1 MKKTGIYSSYGTKPE
16 LHYHKKE
23 CYMKKKACIVAL
35 LVLSVLASPLFAGG
49 ASEASTTKKTVTY
62 WSMWN
67 EAEPQGIVLAQA
79 AEVFKDETGISVDIV
94 FNGREIRKTLQ
105 PALDAG
111 EKIDIFDEDISR
123 VNSTWGKYLL
133 PLEDYAKKSYPTTGS
148 RSYSDSVSTALL
160 DLARQEGGG
169 TLRVAP
175 YQPFAFVVMYNKDL
189 FNKAG
194 ITITPKTW
202 AEFEDSCAKLVK
214 AGITPITVDDAY
226 MAAFFGY
233 NLSRL
238 AGLEKTLQMANNN
251 DFKDPSVLEFGRI
264 WSDFAKKGYISK
276 KAASNIYPAGQ
287 IEEIAA
293 GKVAMYLNGT
303 WLPNEIKGNAPN
315 LNWGAFAW
323 PAMGPNGTGIEA
335 NNYGAQ
341 CFGINVNST
350 VPDEAFQF
358 IVYMTTGTWD
368 SALAKESLGVPMG
381 KDSDWPKQT
390 AEAKTIIDH
399 TTTWMTWA
407 VGMEN
412 LPDVNAKI
420 KENFSKLILGSL
432 DADGFYAAMNK

>member
-1 MKKTGIYSSYGTKPE
+1 
-16 LHYHKKE
+16 
-23 CYMKKKACIVAL
+23 MKKKGMVVAL
-35 LVLSVLASPLFAGG
+35 LVLAVIATPLFAGG
-49 ASEASTTKKTVTY
+49 SAEDAAGKKTVTY

-67 EAEPQGIVLAQA
+67 EAEPQGLVMAEA
-79 AEVFKDETGISVDIV
+79 AEAFEEETGIAVEIV

-111 EKIDIFDEDISR
+111 ETIDIFDEDISR
-123 VNSTWGKYLL
+123 VNSTWGEYLL
-133 PLEDYAKKSYPTTGS
+133 PLEEYVSKIYPTTGGE
-148 RSYSDSVSTALL
+148 SYSDAVSTALI
-160 DLARQEGGG
+160 DLARQAGGG
-169 TLRVAP
+169 TLKTAP
-175 YQPFAFVVMYNKDL
+175 YQPFAFVVMYNKDH

-194 ITITPKTW
+194 ITETPKTW
-202 AEFEDSCAKLVK
+202 TEFENVCAKLVQ

-233 NLSRL
+233 NMARL
-238 AGLEKTLQMANNN
+238 AGYERTLEMANNN
-251 DFKDPSVLEFGRI
+251 EFNDPAVLEFGKI

-315 LNWGAFAW
+315 FNWGAFAW
-323 PAMGPNGTGIEA
+323 PEMGPNGNGTEA

-341 CFGINVNST
+341 CFGINANSQ

-358 IVYMTTGTWD
+358 IVYLTTGEWD
-368 SALAKESLGVPMG
+368 SKLAKESLGVPMG
-381 KDSDWPKQT
+381 KNSTWPKQT
-390 AEAKTIIDH
+390 AEAKTIIDN

-407 VGMEN
+407 AGMEN
-412 LPDVNAKI
+412 LADVNAKI
-420 KENFSKLILGSL
+420 KENFSKLITGSL
-432 DADGFYAAMNK
+432 NAEQFYAAMNK

>member
-1 MKKTGIYSSYGTKPE
+1 MRKKV
-16 LHYHKKE
+16 L
-23 CYMKKKACIVAL
+23 IVLLAL
-35 LVLSVLASPLFAGG
+35 AVLATPLFAAGG
-49 ASEASTTKKTVTY
+49 AEKSSKKTVTY

-67 EAEPQGIVLAQA
+67 EAEPQGLVIANA
-79 AEVFKDETGISVDIV
+79 AAAFEKETGIKVDVV

-105 PALDAG
+105 PALEAG
-111 EKIDIFDEDISR
+111 EKIDLFDEDISR
-123 VNSTWGKYLL
+123 VNSIWGKYLL
-133 PLEDYAKKSYPTTGS
+133 PLETLAKKSYPTTGGKP
-148 RSYSDSVSTALL
+148 YVDSVSTALI
-160 DLARQEGGG
+160 DLARSEGGG
-169 TLRVAP
+169 TLKVAP

-194 ITITPKTW
+194 ITATPKTW
-202 AEFEDSCAKLVK
+202 AEFEAVCAKLV
-214 AGITPITVDDAY
+214 ANGITPITVDDAY

-233 NLSRL
+233 NLARMI
-238 AGLEKTLQMANNN
+238 GYEKTLAMANDNS
-251 DFKDPSVLEFGRI
+251 FKDPAVREFAQI
-264 WSDFAKKGYISK
+264 WGDFAKKGYISR

-315 LNWGAFAW
+315 MNWGAFAW
-323 PAMGPNGTGIEA
+323 PAMKSGGTGVEA

-341 CFGINVNST
+341 CFGINANTQVAE
-350 VPDEAFQF
+350 EAFQF
-358 IVYMTTGTWD
+358 IVYMTTGKWD
-368 SALAKESLGVPMG
+368 GELAKESLGVPMG

-399 TTTWMTWA
+399 TTVWMTWA

-420 KENFSKLILGSL
+420 KENFSRLILGTI

>member
-1 MKKTGIYSSYGTKPE
+1 
-16 LHYHKKE
+16 
-23 CYMKKKACIVAL
+23 MKKKVFVVVL
-35 LVLSVLASPLFAGG
+35 VVLSVLASSLFAGG
-49 ASEASTTKKTVTY
+49 AAETSATKKTVTY

-67 EAEPQGIVLAQA
+67 EAEPQGLVLAQA
-79 AEVFKDETGISVDIV
+79 AKAFTEETGIPMDIV

-111 EKIDIFDEDISR
+111 ETIDIFDEDISR
-123 VNSTWGKYLL
+123 VNSAWGKYLL
-133 PLEDYAKKSYPTTGS
+133 PLEEYAKKSYPTTGGKA
-148 RSYSDSVSTALL
+148 YSDAVSTALI
-160 DLARQEGGG
+160 DLARKEGGG
-169 TLRVAP
+169 TLKVAP

-189 FNKAG
+189 FDKAG
-194 ITITPKTW
+194 ITSTPKTW
-202 AEFEDSCAKLVK
+202 VEFEAACAKLVK
-214 AGITPITVDDAY
+214 QGITPITVDDAY

-238 AGLEKTLQMANNN
+238 AGLDRTLQMANNN
-251 DFKDPSVLEFGRI
+251 EFKDPSVLEFARI

-287 IEEIAA
+287 IEEIAT

-323 PAMGPNGTGIEA
+323 PAMSEKGVGTEA

-341 CFGINVNST
+341 CFGINVNSK
-350 VPDEAFQF
+350 VADEAFQF
-358 IVYMTTGTWD
+358 IVFMTTGKWD

-381 KDSDWPKQT
+381 KDSEWPKQT
-390 AEAKTIIDH
+390 AEAKTIIDN
-399 TTTWMTWA
+399 TTTWMTWG

-412 LPDVNAKI
+412 LPGVNAKI
-420 KENFSKLILGSL
+420 KENFSKLILGSI

>member
-1 MKKTGIYSSYGTKPE
+1 MFNDQ
-16 LHYHKKE
+16 KE
-23 CYMKKKACIVAL
+23 CVMKQKVFIIL
-35 LVLSVLASPLFAGG
+35 LVAFLLVTPLFAGG
-49 ASEASTTKKTVTY
+49 GSEAKSGKKTVTY

-67 EAEPQGIVLAQA
+67 EVEPQGLVIADA
-79 AEVFKDETGISVDIV
+79 AAAFEKETGIKIDVV

-133 PLEDYAKKSYPTTGS
+133 PLEEYVAKSYPTTGGLP
-148 RSYSDSVSTALL
+148 YKDAVATALL
-160 DLARQEGGG
+160 DLARTEGGG
-169 TLRVAP
+169 TLKSAP

-189 FNKAG
+189 FAKAG
-194 ITITPKTW
+194 ITTTPKTW
-202 AEFEDSCAKLVK
+202 AEFESVCAKLMS

-233 NLSRL
+233 NLSRMI
-238 AGLEKTLQMANNN
+238 GYEKTLAMADNN
-251 DFKDPSVLEFGRI
+251 DFKDPAVREFGQI
-264 WSDFAKKGYISK
+264 WGDFAKKGYISRQ
-276 KAASNIYPAGQ
+276 AASNIFPAGQ

-315 LNWGAFAW
+315 MNWGAFAY
-323 PAMGPNGTGIEA
+323 PAIKPTGVGTEA

-350 VPDEAFQF
+350 VADEAFQF
-358 IVYMTTGTWD
+358 VVYMTTGKWD
-368 SALAKESLGVPMG
+368 GELAKESLGVPMG
-381 KDSDWPKQT
+381 KDSAWPKET
-390 AEAKTIIDH
+390 AEAKTIIDN
-399 TTTWMTWA
+399 TTKWMTWA

-412 LPDVNAKI
+412 LADVNAKI
-420 KENFSKLILGSL
+420 KENFAKLILGQL
-432 DADGFYAAMNK
+432 DAEGFYQAMNR

>member
-1 MKKTGIYSSYGTKPE
+1 MKEKHTIIN
-16 LHYHKKE
+16 KE
-23 CYMKKKACIVAL
+23 RAMKNKGMLVVL
-35 LVLSVLASPLFAGG
+35 LVLAVLTSGLFAGG
-49 ASEASTTKKTVTY
+49 ASEDASTKKTITY

-67 EAEPQGIVLAQA
+67 EAEPQGLVLAEAAQA
-79 AEVFKDETGISVDIV
+79 FEKETGIAVDII

-111 EKIDIFDEDISR
+111 EPIDMFDEDISR

-133 PLEDYAKKSYPTTGS
+133 PLEAYISKSYPTTEGQK
-148 RSYSDSVSTALL
+148 YSDAVSTALI
-160 DLARQEGGG
+160 DLARKEGGG
-169 TLRVAP
+169 TLKSAP

-189 FNKAG
+189 FMKAG
-194 ITITPKTW
+194 VTSSPKTW
-202 AEFEDSCAKLVK
+202 TEFENVCAKLVQ

-233 NLSRL
+233 NMARL
-238 AGLEKTLQMANNN
+238 AGLERTMEMANNN
-251 DFKDPSVLEFGRI
+251 EFNDPAVLEFGKI

-323 PAMGPNGTGIEA
+323 PVMGSKGTGIEA

-341 CFGINVNST
+341 CFGINVNSKL
-350 VPDEAFQF
+350 PDETFQF
-358 IVYMTTGTWD
+358 IVFLTTGEWD
-368 SALAKESLGVPMG
+368 AKLAEESLGVPMG
-381 KDSDWPKQT
+381 KNSVWPKQT
-390 AEAKTIIDH
+390 AEAKTIIDN

-412 LPDVNAKI
+412 LADVNAKI
-420 KENFSKLILGSL
+420 KENFSKLIIGNL
-432 DADGFYAAMNK
+432 DAQEFYAAMNK

>member
-1 MKKTGIYSSYGTKPE
+1 MVSKPTLRIIQKENFMKKTT
-16 LHYHKKE
+16 
-23 CYMKKKACIVAL
+23 CVAIL
-35 LVLSVLASPLFAGG
+35 LILALFAAPLFAGG
-49 ASEASTTKKTVTY
+49 SAEASATSKKTVTY

-67 EAEPQGIVLAQA
+67 EVEPQGMVLAQA
-79 AEVFKDETGISVDIV
+79 AEAFEKERGIKIDIV

-105 PALDAG
+105 PALEAG
-111 EKIDIFDEDISR
+111 ENIDIFDEDISR
-123 VNSTWGKYLL
+123 VNNTWGKYLL
-133 PLEDYAKKSYPTTGS
+133 PLEDYVKKTYPTTGGKPF
-148 RSYSDSVSTALL
+148 DQSVSTALI

-169 TLRVAP
+169 TLKVVP

-189 FNKAG
+189 FTKAG
-194 ITITPKTW
+194 ITTTPKTW
-202 AEFEDSCAKLVK
+202 AEFEDVCAKLMK

-238 AGLEKTLQMANNN
+238 AGLERTLEMANNN
-251 DFKDPSVLEFGRI
+251 EFKDPSVLEFARI

-276 KAASNIYPAGQ
+276 RAASNIFPTGQ

-315 LNWGAFAW
+315 LNWGSFAW
-323 PAMGPNGTGIEA
+323 PAMGPKGVGIEA

-341 CFGINVNST
+341 CFGINKNTKVA
-350 VPDEAFQF
+350 DEAFEF
-358 IVYMTTGTWD
+358 IVYMTTGKWD
-368 SALAKESLGVPMG
+368 SELAKQSLGVPMG
-381 KDSDWPKQT
+381 NDSDWPKQT
-390 AEAKTIIDH
+390 AEAKTIIDN
-399 TTTWMTWA
+399 TTTWMTWG

-412 LPDVNAKI
+412 VPDVNAKI

-432 DADGFYAAMNK
+432 DAEGFYAAMNK